1 MSEKAFKNYLNRYEF
16 EYTLPGTGETVK
28 FKPLTT
34 NQMKQLLEYEDES
47 DLGKMSEAM
56 DKLMKS
62 SIVTEDFD
70 TDELYLRDRFSLLLQ
85 IRKKTKGETYQFQ
98 FTCPKCKSQVLNSVN
113 LDELEEKKLET
124 KTGEVEVAD
133 GVTIEIEHIKRKD
146 EKEALEN
153 IDLNKAQNDRERE
166 FEYWTSLLAVSIKS
180 VTTPDGKDEDLTFE
194 DKKFIIE
201 NTTQAA
207 LENIGN
213 WFNEN
218 WFGTNFEFE
227 MKCDTCDY
235 SAKQQVPMNQLFS

>member
-16 EYTLPGTGETVK
+16 EYTLPGTGKTVK

-62 SIVTEDFD
+62 SIITEDFD

-113 LDELEEKKLET
+113 LDELEEKKLES

-153 IDLNKAQNDRERE
+153 IDLNKAQNDREKE
-166 FEYWTSLLAVSIKS
+166 FEY
-180 VTTPDGKDEDLTFE
+180 
-194 DKKFIIE
+194 
-201 NTTQAA
+201 
-207 LENIGN
+207 
-213 WFNEN
+213 
-218 WFGTNFEFE
+218 
-227 MKCDTCDY
+227 
-235 SAKQQVPMNQLFS
+235 